1 MSSRNKDLRHT
12 GDRWPGDKHTKTGS
26 CESAQRLTKVVT
38 CLRSDSEES
47 ELDEEKDRVPCSGR
61 ALHGCSQSPNDF

>member
-38 CLRSDSEES
+38 CLRSDSEEC
-47 ELDEEKDRVPCSGR
+47 ELDEE
-61 ALHGCSQSPNDF
+61 

>member
-1 MSSRNKDLRHT
+1 MPGAQEVLGSFVENKGMSSRNKDLRHT
-12 GDRWPGDKHTKTGS
+12 GDQWPGDKHTKTGS

-47 ELDEEKDRVPCSGR
+47 ELDEE
-61 ALHGCSQSPNDF
+61 